1 MSGCLTVRLLGITG
15 GLKGANEQQELL
27 RKYRRSPSGKG
38 GSLEASRKTD
48 TVLGTRINNRS
59 LRGNDL
65 LLLFVILKVNTL
77 STRHTRTRSPSASTE
92 TSKWPPITSKK

>member
-48 TVLGTRINNRS
+48 TVLGTRICLAVRQVRIALHWQEAQRS
-59 LRGNDL
+59 
-65 LLLFVILKVNTL
+65 
-77 STRHTRTRSPSASTE
+77 
-92 TSKWPPITSKK
+92 